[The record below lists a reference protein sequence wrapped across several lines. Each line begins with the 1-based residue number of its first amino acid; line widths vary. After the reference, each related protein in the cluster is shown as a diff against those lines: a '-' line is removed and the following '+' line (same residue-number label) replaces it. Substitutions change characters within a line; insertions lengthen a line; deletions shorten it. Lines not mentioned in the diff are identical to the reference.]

1 MSELRNANDVRQTPL
16 ADELKKRERNVYSQY
31 GEDGIIEWIFSH
43 IAPGNKCCVEFG
55 AWDGRN
61 LSNTFNLV
69 AHHGWKAIYIEADPE
84 KFPALKQTAAAYPA
98 ITPVRSLVGSAGETA
113 LDAILHRHDVPKEF
127 DLLSIDIDGNDYDVW
142 EASTRY
148 RPRLV
153 IVEFNP
159 TFPAEFSYIDRD
171 GRGFIGS
178 SATAFA
184 ALAAHKGYG
193 LLARTATNLFF
204 LREDCFAAL
213 GVAPQAVGDVLGRE
227 AACYAF
233 LNYAGEIVFSNE
245 TMARRLSSVSYTEA
259 LKTWARRLSGAPT
272 FYLLGEPHAA
282 EGAILKFLRTVAA
295 LGRGRRGAA
304 ESADSTR

>member
-1 MSELRNANDVRQTPL
+1 ML
-16 ADELKKRERNVYSQY
+16 ADDIKKLERNVYSQY
-31 GEDGIIEWIFSH
+31 GEDGIVEWIFSRL
-43 IAPGNKCCVEFG
+43 ALGNKICVEFG

-84 KFPALKQTAAAYPA
+84 KFPALRQTAAAYPA
-98 ITPVRSLVGSAGETA
+98 ITPVRSLVTSAGDTA
-113 LDAILHRHDVPKEF
+113 LDAILRRHDVPEEF

-159 TFPAEFSYIDRD
+159 TFPAEFSYVDRD
-171 GRGFIGS
+171 GCGFIGS
-178 SATAFA
+178 SAAAFA
-184 ALAAHKGYG
+184 ALAARKGYG

-204 LREDCFAAL
+204 LREDCFASL
-213 GVAPQAVGDVLGRE
+213 GVARQTVDDVLGGE

-245 TMARRLSSVSYTEA
+245 AMARRLSGVSYAEP

-282 EGAILKFLRTVAA
+282 EGAVLRFLRTIAA

-304 ESADSTR
+304 ESADGAR

>member
-1 MSELRNANDVRQTPL
+1 MTL
-16 ADELKKRERNVYSQY
+16 ADDIKKLERNIYSQY
-31 GEDGIIEWIFSH
+31 GEDGIVEWIFNRL
-43 IAPGNKCCVEFG
+43 APGNKICVEFG

-69 AHHGWKAIYIEADPE
+69 AHHGWKAIYIEADPK
-84 KFPALKQTAAAYPA
+84 KFPALQRTAAAYPA
-98 ITPVRSLVGSAGETA
+98 ITPVRSLVTAAGDTA
-113 LDAILHRHDVPKEF
+113 LDAILHRHDVPEEF
-127 DLLSIDIDGNDYDVW
+127 EILSIDIDGNDYDVW
-142 EASTRY
+142 EASRRY

-178 SATAFA
+178 SAAAFA
-184 ALAAHKGYG
+184 ALAARKGYG

-204 LREDCFAAL
+204 VRDDCFPAL
-213 GVAPQAVGDVLGRE
+213 GVAPQAVGDVLGTE

-245 TMARRLSSVSYTEA
+245 AMARRLSGVSYAEA
-259 LKTWARRLSGAPT
+259 RKTWARRLSGAPT

-282 EGAILKFLRTVAA
+282 ESAVLKFLRTIAA

-304 ESADSTR
+304 ESVDGAR

>member
-1 MSELRNANDVRQTPL
+1 VTL
-16 ADELKKRERNVYSQY
+16 ADDIKRLERNVYSQY
-31 GEDGIIEWIFSH
+31 GEDGIVEWIFGRLS
-43 IAPGNKCCVEFG
+43 PGTKTCVEFG

-69 AHHGWKAIYIEADPE
+69 AHRGWKAIYIEADPD
-84 KFPALKQTAAAYPA
+84 KFPALQQTAAAHPT
-98 ITPVRSLVGSAGETA
+98 ITPVRSLVTAAGDTS
-113 LDAILHRHDVPKEF
+113 LDEILRRHGVPEEF
-127 DLLSIDIDGNDYDVW
+127 DILSIDIDGNDYDVW

-159 TFPAEFSYIDRD
+159 TFPAEFSYIDRG

-178 SATAFA
+178 SAAAFA
-184 ALAAHKGYG
+184 ALAARKGYG
-193 LLARTATNLFF
+193 FLGRTATNLFF
-204 LREDCFAAL
+204 LRDDCFAAL
-213 GVAPQAVGDVLGRE
+213 AVAPQAVGEVLGKE

-245 TMARRLSSVSYTEA
+245 AMARRLSGVSYAEA
-259 LKTWARRLSGAPT
+259 RKTWARRLSGVPT

-282 EGAILKFLRTVAA
+282 EGVVLKILRAIAA
-295 LGRGRRGAA
+295 LARGRRGATQSVDGA
-304 ESADSTR
+304 R